1 MVGGKILSKIPGRK
15 LEAGDLATSG
25 GQMGRQ
31 RGAVAGAEA
40 NSLSSLWKDR
50 GIKSSVSERS
60 DSIILNQMVV
70 PKSNRGRGAGTQAMQ
85 ELIDY
90 ADSIGKRVDLSPS
103 ADFGGNKNRLTE
115 FYKRFGFVEN
125 KGKSRDFEV
134 SESMYRPASA
144 NPDQIGQ
151 RGAVAGNSPNDAT
164 PEGRQEGQPVAPV
177 DQIDDGS
184 EQFTP
189 DGSIR
194 LYHGGKKD
202 LNSIKGSGESIG
214 PLMENRFGGL
224 FASAEMSTAKSFSE
238 NVYYMDIKE
247 SDIARNSDLDDPEI
261 GDRIII
267 ENTAEDITGEEVDSL
282 YNAIIYENEYK
293 NYPEQSGIDE
303 ERFTELFEGFSDVGE
318 VSWEG
323 QRLRGEIAKQ
333 LGFKA
338 VEMRDETGPSYLVLP
353 GTEVK
358 RVTQGGTMEGNQ

>member
-1 MVGGKILSKIPGRK
+1 MAELRQIAEAVEAEKRGVLSNDRRAALQEIRNRAAGSKKTLINYIEPLLTIGSAAISEPVSGFVGMAGLPFGVDAASSAIKRTQDAMTYQPRTQGGKEVMQDIGNLIAPVVEPLQRGAEWMGDTTLDVTGSPALATAVRTGLEVAPDMVGGKILSKIPGRK
-15 LEAGDLATSG
+15 LEAGDLAASG

-144 NPDQIGQ
+144 NPEQIKTNNTISSGQ
-151 RGAVAGNSPNDAT
+151 
-164 PEGRQEGQPVAPV
+164 
-177 DQIDDGS
+177 I
-184 EQFTP
+184 
-189 DGSIR
+189 
-194 LYHGGKKD
+194 
-202 LNSIKGSGESIG
+202 
-214 PLMENRFGGL
+214 
-224 FASAEMSTAKSFSE
+224 
-238 NVYYMDIKE
+238 E
-247 SDIARNSDLDDPEI
+247 SD
-261 GDRIII
+261 
-267 ENTAEDITGEEVDSL
+267 
-282 YNAIIYENEYK
+282 
-293 NYPEQSGIDE
+293 
-303 ERFTELFEGFSDVGE
+303 
-318 VSWEG
+318 
-323 QRLRGEIAKQ
+323 
-333 LGFKA
+333 
-338 VEMRDETGPSYLVLP
+338 
-353 GTEVK
+353 
-358 RVTQGGTMEGNQ
+358 

>member
-15 LEAGDLATSG
+15 LEAGDLAASG
-25 GQMGRQ
+25 GQMGR
-31 RGAVAGAEA
+31 
-40 NSLSSLWKDR
+40 
-50 GIKSSVSERS
+50 
-60 DSIILNQMVV
+60 
-70 PKSNRGRGAGTQAMQ
+70 
-85 ELIDY
+85 
-90 ADSIGKRVDLSPS
+90 
-103 ADFGGNKNRLTE
+103 
-115 FYKRFGFVEN
+115 
-125 KGKSRDFEV
+125 
-134 SESMYRPASA
+134 
-144 NPDQIGQ
+144 Q

-318 VSWEG
+318 ASWEG